1 MITDSGLVVP
11 NANHGR
17 DLFDRAD
24 AANLGSDW
32 RADTTAAR
40 IVSNAAQSRTVS
52 SNTGRQAGGWST
64 YQGGNN
70 GGRLY
75 SDAYRL
81 RALLKNPSTAL
92 AGNNSFTVFYLAGP
106 DTFGAAS
113 GFVAVGVSNTGG
125 CSINTQ
131 TGTPNGPGGS
141 LGGTQRAAHAQNWAA
156 GDLLE
161 FVRTRTQVIV
171 LRNGAALP
179 SGGLSWTPGA
189 GECPSGIANRRWGF
203 CPEANF
209 PIFQEQYSSL
219 AVEWIEAED
228 I

>member
-1 MITDSGLVVP
+1 VSRILDYAPPM
-11 NANHGR
+11 ANHGR
-17 DLFDRAD
+17 DLFDRAN

-40 IVSNAAQSRTVS
+40 IVNNAAQARTVS

-75 SDAYRL
+75 TDTYRL
-81 RALLKNPSTAL
+81 RALLKAPSTAI
-92 AGNNSFTVFYLAGP
+92 ANNNFTVFYLAGP

-113 GFVAVGVSNTGG
+113 GFVAVAVSTGSG
-125 CSINTQ
+125 GSINTQ

-141 LGGTQRAAHAQNWAA
+141 MAGTQRAAHAQNWAA

-161 FVRTRTQVIV
+161 FRRTRTTFDVY
-171 LRNGAALP
+171 RNGVYLY
-179 SGGLSWTPGA
+179 GWTPGA
-189 GECPSGIANRRWGF
+189 GEAPSGAANRRWGF

-209 PIFQEQYSSL
+209 PIFQEQFSSL

-228 I
+228 LAA